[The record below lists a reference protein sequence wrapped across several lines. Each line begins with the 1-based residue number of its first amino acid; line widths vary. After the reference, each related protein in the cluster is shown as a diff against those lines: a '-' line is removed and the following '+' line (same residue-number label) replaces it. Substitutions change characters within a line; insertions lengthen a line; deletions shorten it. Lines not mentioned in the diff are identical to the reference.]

1 MPKPD
6 TDSTRKENYGL
17 ISLTSTVVKVQ
28 NKILASQTPECI
40 RKIKHHVQVEFI
52 LGMQEWFKEGQIAS
66 LEGRKTV
73 VVMFFCQKR
82 TFPSEKE
89 SFAPTC

>member
-52 LGMQEWFKEGQIAS
+52 LGMQEWFKEGQNALRNVFLGMKFINIFRA
-66 LEGRKTV
+66 G
-73 VVMFFCQKR
+73 
-82 TFPSEKE
+82 
-89 SFAPTC
+89 